1 MGRLGGSKVNEE
13 RHPRDDASSEADAES
28 QAPAGDGLSES
39 EKERIRS
46 EEIHSAKERNYR
58 EEVRREVRREA
69 GGGSTWSRVLAM
81 LKLEPGISETI
92 ASDPKSTKQGLVV
105 LVIASAAAC
114 LLFLPLVLV
123 TIPFTLIAIAVT
135 AGLYCLFSRLFA
147 NEVPAYPNWFR
158 MLLFTSAP
166 TALGIV
172 PFVGTLAGS
181 VYTIVLHVV
190 AIRDLARVTTGAAV
204 VVWLISILLPT
215 ILVVAAALTFGLAAF
230 MQYLPDMFDW

>member
-1 MGRLGGSKVNEE
+1 MNEE
-13 RHPRDDASSEADAES
+13 RDRLGDAAPEADAGSE
-28 QAPAGDGLSES
+28 APADGGLSEV

-46 EEIHSAKERNYR
+46 EEIHSAEEQKYR

-69 GGGSTWSRVLAM
+69 GDGSTWSRVLAM
-81 LKLEPGISETI
+81 LKLEPGISEEI

-105 LVIASAAAC
+105 LVIASTAAC
-114 LLFLPLVLV
+114 LLVLPVVLF
-123 TIPFTLIAIAVT
+123 TIPLTLIAIAMT

-158 MLLFTSAP
+158 MLLFTTAP

-172 PFVGTLAGS
+172 PFIGALVGS
-181 VYTIVLHVV
+181 VYTIVLQVV

-204 VVWLISILLPT
+204 VVWLISVLLPT
-215 ILVVAAALTFGLAAF
+215 ILLVAAALTFGLAAL